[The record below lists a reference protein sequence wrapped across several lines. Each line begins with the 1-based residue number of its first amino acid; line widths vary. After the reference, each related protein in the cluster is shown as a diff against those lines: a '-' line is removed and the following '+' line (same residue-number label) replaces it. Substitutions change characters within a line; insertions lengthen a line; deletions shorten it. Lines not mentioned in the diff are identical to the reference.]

1 MVYLLK
7 YLCYGHG
14 ACLVNWI
21 VEEKFWLIRVCA
33 MFHLVHLCCT
43 SCCKSHCTHSNNQ
56 SPVSLLSYD
65 INACQISAWVS
76 ALRCQFLSLVSSF
89 CQVSCP
95 ELCGITL
102 KTATQILEL
111 WMIASLI
118 YILNILNHALA
129 SFTIYGKYIFFS
141 GMWLLSGGLARMVL
155 VDCEQNEEC
164 CSLTISGMYILF

>member
-1 MVYLLK
+1 MKQKEKKALLMIMKMEHREMVYLLK

-21 VEEKFWLIRVCA
+21 VEEKFWLIKVGA

-76 ALRCQFLSLVSSF
+76 ALRCQFLSLVLSF

-95 ELCGITL
+95 ELCGIIHWRLLL
-102 KTATQILEL
+102 K
-111 WMIASLI
+111 
-118 YILNILNHALA
+118 YLN
-129 SFTIYGKYIFFS
+129 YE
-141 GMWLLSGGLARMVL
+141 W
-155 VDCEQNEEC
+155 
-164 CSLTISGMYILF
+164 